1 MVERDSADRER
12 AIWLPGNVGGAW
24 RIGTTV
30 HRPVG
35 PWTTSVHSLLA
46 FLAERGVPHVPQVL
60 GFDEQGREVLTFL
73 EGRVID
79 IDTEVLTIG
88 QIDSLVAWTRDFHEA
103 VSDFDHGEGWRH
115 PPLPQPTLIGH
126 NDIAPYNVCF
136 DGDELAGVFDW
147 DLAGPSNQLM
157 ELAFIGWNCVPLWR
171 DAGDET
177 TVLRLRQT
185 GIREC
190 LRWRRCGE

>member
-60 GFDEQGREVLTFL
+60 GFDEQGREVLT
-73 EGRVID
+73 
-79 IDTEVLTIG
+79 
-88 QIDSLVAWTRDFHEA
+88 SAA
-103 VSDFDHGEGWRH
+103 
-115 PPLPQPTLIGH
+115 
-126 NDIAPYNVCF
+126 
-136 DGDELAGVFDW
+136 
-147 DLAGPSNQLM
+147 
-157 ELAFIGWNCVPLWR
+157 
-171 DAGDET
+171 
-177 TVLRLRQT
+177 
-185 GIREC
+185 
-190 LRWRRCGE
+190 